1 MLKHYFKTST
11 RILLKHKL
19 YTMINILGLAIGL
32 AMCFIVIG
40 NIFYE
45 FSYEDFQ
52 VKKDR
57 IYRVEGKYK
66 SSDTLQARI
75 PVMSPL
81 GPALK
86 AQIPEVEKVARF
98 RLEKYNTL
106 KVGNKEFRVVDEH
119 PNSLTAH
126 KNYIFFTDSD
136 YFNVFTFPLREGD
149 PATALAE
156 PNTVLIT
163 PEIVEKYFAGKNPMG
178 ETIKIN
184 DSIMCRVTGI
194 VEEIPNTTQLYADI
208 FVSYSTL
215 ERIGERK
222 DSWEEL
228 GTDYTYLLLHKNA
241 DTAKVV
247 SEITSIVNR
256 NVPSEKVGKY
266 SFRLNPLKNIYF
278 DLFSGYSGILPPVGE
293 MSMII
298 SMAVTALFVMILA
311 IANFIN
317 LATARYADRMKEIG
331 IRKVLGAFRWHL
343 IKQYMGESFIIVFV
357 SGLLSLVLYEVFEKY
372 MQGVS
377 PRQMISD
384 FYSSPWII
392 VSIIAF
398 MVVVGIMAGF
408 YPALYLSRL
417 KPAAIL
423 QNKPGFRSSRSMLR
437 KVLVVFQFVIAIVFV
452 FVCVTLYRQVNLIT
466 STDLGFDREN
476 KVLIGFSGADAAE
489 NTLLLKREILKNNR
503 VLSAT
508 AFNNAPGCKGV
519 PYMVFYTDEQKK
531 RDRDF
536 ELADMFCVDY
546 DFISSFGLQ
555 VTRGRAFSEDVAS
568 DAHHAVMINESMVRE
583 LGLKQPVGYRL
594 YGEGDKFYDIVGVV
608 KDFYGSTLDFYF
620 STRTI
625 IVLDPDRTTTL
636 AVKIPPDNI
645 QASLAGLRNTWQS
658 TFPDM
663 QFEYSFLDDEIDRYY
678 DEDRGH
684 AMIFLVL
691 SGLAILIACMG
702 IFGLVS
708 YTAQRK
714 TKEIGIR
721 KVLGATV
728 KSIVTLLSKEFII
741 LILISDIIAF
751 PFAYLLVDDMLQYY
765 PFKVGIGFGM
775 FLVTGLIAI
784 FFALL
789 TAGYQALR
797 AALANPVDS
806 LRCE

>member
-1 MLKHYFKTST
+1 MLKHYLKTAV
-11 RILLKHKL
+11 RILFKHKL
-19 YTMINILGLAIGL
+19 YTIINIFGLAIGL
-32 AMCFIVIG
+32 AMCFVVIG
-40 NIFYE
+40 NVFYE

-52 VKKDR
+52 VNKDR
-57 IYRVEGKYK
+57 IYRVEGKYT
-66 SSDTLQARI
+66 STDTLQARI

-86 AQIPEVEKVARF
+86 EQLPEVENVARF
-98 RLEKYNTL
+98 RLKKYNTL
-106 KVGNKEFRVVDEH
+106 KIGNKTFRTEDEN
-119 PNSLTAH
+119 PNSLTTH

-136 YFNVFTFPLREGD
+136 YFNVFTFPLSEGN
-149 PATALAE
+149 PGTALAE
-156 PNTVLIT
+156 PNTVVIT
-163 PEIVEKYFAGKNPMG
+163 PKIVDKYFAGKKPMG
-178 ETIKIN
+178 ETIEIN
-184 DSIMCRVTGI
+184 DSIVCRVTGI
-194 VEEIPNTTQLYADI
+194 AEEIPNTTQLYADF

-215 ERIGERK
+215 ERIGERT

-228 GTDYTYLLLHKNA
+228 GTDYTYLLMREKA
-241 DTAKVV
+241 DSALVV
-247 SEITSIVNR
+247 SKITSIVNQ
-256 NVPSEKVGKY
+256 NIPSAKAGKY

-278 DLFSGYSGILPPVGE
+278 DIFSGYSGILPPVGE

-298 SMAVTALFVMILA
+298 SMAVVALFVMILA

-331 IRKVLGAFRWHL
+331 VRKVLGAFRSHL
-343 IKQYMGESFIIVFV
+343 VKQYLGESLIIVSI
-357 SGLLSLVLYEVFEKY
+357 SGLLSLILYELFDKY
-372 MQGVS
+372 LQGIS

-384 FYSSPWII
+384 FYSSPWVII
-392 VSIIAF
+392 SI
-398 MVVVGIMAGF
+398 VVFILVIGLLAGF

-417 KPAAIL
+417 KPIAIL
-423 QNKPGFRSSRSMLR
+423 QNKAGFKSSRSLLR
-437 KVLVVFQFVIAIVFV
+437 KILVVFQFTVAIVFV

-466 STDLGFDREN
+466 SMDLGFERKN
-476 KVLIGFSGADAAE
+476 TVLLGFSGADAAK
-489 NTLLLKREILKNNR
+489 NTQLLKREILKNNR

-519 PYMVFYTDEQKK
+519 PYMLYYSDEQTK
-531 RDRDF
+531 RDGDF
-536 ELADMFCVDY
+536 YLADMFCVDY
-546 DFISSFGLQ
+546 DFVSSFGLE

-568 DAHHAVMINESMVRE
+568 DAHHAVMINESMVKE
-583 LGLKQPVGYRL
+583 LDLKEPVGHRL
-594 YGEGDKFYDIVGVV
+594 YGEGDKFYDIIGVV
-608 KDFYGSTLDFYF
+608 KDFYGSTLDFFYS
-620 STRTI
+620 STTI
-625 IVLDPDRTTTL
+625 IVLNPGRVTTL
-636 AVKIPPDNI
+636 AVKIPPDNV
-645 QASLAGLRNTWQS
+645 QASLAGLRNTWQN

-684 AMIFLVL
+684 ALVFLVL

-728 KSIVTLLSKEFII
+728 KSIVTLLSKEFIL
-741 LILISDIIAF
+741 LILISNVIAF

-765 PFKVGIGFGM
+765 PFKVSIGFGTFVM
-775 FLVTGLIAI
+775 TGLVAV
-784 FFALL
+784 FFALI